1 VKEAGVAL
9 TQDTQLGLSMRFKV
23 VVDDIDLGGWA
34 SCKGLQVNFTSLL
47 VNEGANYEYQT
58 VLPDRVIYP
67 TIVLTRA
74 MTAKDSAA
82 VQQWLSKVVSAW
94 YGATSPSDYSA
105 RTARITLLDS
115 TGAEVASWSLRSIY
129 PRRWTGPE
137 LNAKG
142 SEVATEVL
150 ELVHEGFL

>member
-1 VKEAGVAL
+1 MAL
-9 TQDTQLGLSMRFKV
+9 TQDAQLGLSMRFRV

-34 SCKGLQVNFTSLL
+34 TCKGLQVNFTNLL

-58 VLPDRVIYP
+58 ILPDRVTYP
-67 TIVLTRA
+67 AIVLTRA
-74 MTAKDSAA
+74 MTSRDSAS
-82 VQQWLSKVVSAW
+82 VQAWLSKVVSAW
-94 YGATSPSDYSA
+94 YNATSPTDYSA

-115 TGAEVASWSLRSIY
+115 TGTEVASWSLRSIY

-142 SEVATEVL
+142 TEVATEVL
-150 ELVHEGFL
+150 ELIHEGFL

>member
-1 VKEAGVAL
+1 VAL
-9 TQDTQLGLSMRFKV
+9 TQDAQLGLAMRFKV

-34 SCKGLQVNFTSLL
+34 TCKGLQVNFTNLL

-58 VLPDRVIYP
+58 ILPDRVTYP
-67 TIVLTRA
+67 PIVLTRA
-74 MTAKDSAA
+74 MTRQDSAA
-82 VQQWLSKVVSAW
+82 VQSWLATVVTQWYNS
-94 YGATSPSDYSA
+94 TSPMDYSA

-115 TGAEVASWSLRSIY
+115 AGQEVSSWSLRSIY

-142 SEVATEVL
+142 TEVATEVL
-150 ELVHEGFL
+150 ELIHEGFL